1 MVIGVLI
8 AILVGLGI
16 GFLINAGVVWA
27 LCWGLNAIGITSIGG
42 WTVQFSWPLVVVF
55 TLATIIIGG
64 FFRSEKSG
72 K

>member
-27 LCWGLNAIGITSIGG
+27 LCWGLNAIGITSIGN

-64 FFRSEKSG
+64 FFRSERSG